1 MVNLTVFSTL
11 TVGKP
16 TLNKVDILDSN
27 FTEKEL
33 VQLAASSENRSSHPL
48 ASAILQYA
56 EKINSSILETTEF
69 DVFKGKG
76 ISAVVNQKNILIGN
90 MALMED
96 HKISVSA
103 NDGNLTDTAIYM
115 AVNIKAAAVFYVSD
129 AIRPGAKEMIA
140 GLKKSG
146 IKRIVMLTGDNE
158 KTAKFVSDHLGI
170 DSFKANMLPED
181 KIKAIREFQA
191 KGEKVAMVGD
201 GINDAPALVQANV
214 GISMGITG
222 THAAM
227 EAADIV
233 LVEDKLEKIVRARAI
248 SKKAFRTIKEN
259 IIVGVGV
266 VHVVGITLV
275 LLGIIGPVQAAVIHL
290 LPDTLVFLN
299 SIKLLKVKI

>member
-1 MVNLTVFSTL
+1 M
-11 TVGKP
+11 
-16 TLNKVDILDSN
+16 
-27 FTEKEL
+27 
-33 VQLAASSENRSSHPL
+33 
-48 ASAILQYA
+48 Y
-56 EKINSSILETTEF
+56 
-69 DVFKGKG
+69 KGKG
-76 ISAVVNQKNILIGN
+76 ISAVVDEKNILIGN

-96 HKISVSA
+96 NTISFSV
-103 NDGNLTDTAIYM
+103 NDGNLIDTAIYM
-115 AVNIKAAAVFYVSD
+115 AVDGKPAAVFYVSD
-129 AIRPGAKEMIA
+129 AIRPGAKEMISE
-140 GLKKSG
+140 LKKSG

-158 KTAKFVSDHLGI
+158 KAAKFVSDNVGI
-170 DSFKANMLPED
+170 ESFRANMLPDD
-181 KIKAIREFQA
+181 KIKAIQEFQM

-201 GINDAPALVQANV
+201 GINDALALVQANV

-266 VHVVGITLV
+266 VHVIGITLV

-290 LPDTLVFLN
+290 LPDTLVFLY
-299 SIKLLKVKI
+299 SIKL